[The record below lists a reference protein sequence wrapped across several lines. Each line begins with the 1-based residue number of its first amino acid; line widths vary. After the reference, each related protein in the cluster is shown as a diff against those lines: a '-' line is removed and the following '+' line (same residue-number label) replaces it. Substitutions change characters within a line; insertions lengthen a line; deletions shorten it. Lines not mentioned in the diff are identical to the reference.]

1 MTSILT
7 KYQYPE
13 FQILFR
19 AATGGKAA
27 KSWSLAGFWE
37 IENGCGSGGP
47 PHATM
52 VSLPAKNLP
61 WLPCCYRYFIFQ
73 KKNTEILIQYL
84 SDWVLITV
92 LQHLKK
98 KSYCILYFCTGQD
111 SGCIELVFGFFRSSL
126 FLIANVYIFR
136 QVQNAQMGAAPT
148 GGRANASSTSFTHTS
163 WCFYLV
169 DHYFVKYSRIV
180 FFLI

>member
-1 MTSILT
+1 MVLGWILRNRKRLRQRRPAAHHYGVLACQKST
-7 KYQYPE
+7 VAALLLP
-13 FQILFR
+13 ILHIS
-19 AATGGKAA
+19 K
-27 KSWSLAGFWE
+27 
-37 IENGCGSGGP
+37 I
-47 PHATM
+47 
-52 VSLPAKNLP
+52 
-61 WLPCCYRYFIFQ
+61 
-73 KKNTEILIQYL
+73 NTEILIQYL
-84 SDWVLITV
+84 SDRVLITI

-163 WCFYLV
+163 
-169 DHYFVKYSRIV
+169 
-180 FFLI
+180 

>member
-1 MTSILT
+1 MAAAAHQWSCHHYGVLACQKSTVAALLLPILH
-7 KYQYPE
+7 
-13 FQILFR
+13 I
-19 AATGGKAA
+19 
-27 KSWSLAGFWE
+27 S
-37 IENGCGSGGP
+37 
-47 PHATM
+47 
-52 VSLPAKNLP
+52 
-61 WLPCCYRYFIFQ
+61 

-84 SDWVLITV
+84 SDWVLITI

-111 SGCIELVFGFFRSSL
+111 SGCIELVFGFFRASL